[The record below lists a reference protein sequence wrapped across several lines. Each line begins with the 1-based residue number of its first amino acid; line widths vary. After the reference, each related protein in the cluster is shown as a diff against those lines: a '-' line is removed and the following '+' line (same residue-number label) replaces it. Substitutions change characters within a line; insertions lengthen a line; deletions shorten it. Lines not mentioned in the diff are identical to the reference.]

1 MKGVA
6 HMVHVQMRV
15 VSTVQYVDSADVDD
29 GYFKRVGNPTLRS
42 FGLASTRLC
51 RRTLTENNITVADLL
66 LVQVCKSVHRF
77 LGMNL

>member
-15 VSTVQYVDSADVDD
+15 MSTVQYVDSADD

-51 RRTLTENNITVADLL
+51 RRTLTDNNITVADLL